1 LTVTRETRM
10 IDKVTKVVNLYDLYG
25 TLLTQ
30 RQRELVEMYYF
41 DDWSLAEIAENLGV
55 SRQAVHDNL
64 RRAEEQLDSYERA
77 LGLLESQAAYAANA
91 REVLALWQSLRD
103 WVPEP
108 SRGQFEAA
116 LERLTNVDGSGERG
130 DDRA

>member
-1 LTVTRETRM
+1 MARETRM

-77 LGLLESQAAYAANA
+77 LGLLESQAAYAAKV

-103 WVPEP
+103 LVPEP

>member
-1 LTVTRETRM
+1 MTVGRETRM

-77 LGLLESQAAYAANA
+77 LGLLESQAAYAAKA
-91 REVLALWQSLRD
+91 REVLVLWQSLRKL
-103 WVPEP
+103 VPEP
-108 SRGQFEAA
+108 SRGQFESA